1 MTDLEAVREKFI
13 AERPI
18 YAGLAKFVEDLVH
31 TEAYQ
36 VGIACFCD
44 SRAKEVHS
52 FVKKVVLKTIIQ
64 SKNTSPY
71 EQTPDKAGA
80 RIVVTY
86 ESDVAIIEEIINRLF
101 DVQKHEKKQ
110 LGHAEL
116 GYLGS
121 HFEVRIP
128 DSRLQPEQQSFQGKI
143 CEIQIHTHAQSLWAK
158 VSHELLYKP
167 AQAPPEQIQRLV
179 YRLVALLEI
188 FDSEIL
194 SARQAVLN
202 LPRFQEAGMLEHLE
216 KHFYQ
221 LTARTFDKE
230 LSLEIL
236 GSLVPVLTSAEMNGF
251 NTQIDAFVAQNTS
264 KLTTIFRK
272 YSQDDRCSPLLFQPE
287 SLLIFELLEAK
298 PFLLK
303 DIWCKVFPLVL
314 LEELAT
320 VWGKQI

>member
-18 YAGLAKFVEDLVH
+18 YAGLAKFVEDLVR

-64 SKNTSPY
+64 RKYTSPY

-80 RIVVTY
+80 RIIVTY
-86 ESDVAIIEEIINRLF
+86 ESDVTIIEEIIKKLF

-121 HFEVRIP
+121 HFEVKIP
-128 DSRLQPEQQSFQGKI
+128 DSRLQPEQQSFRGKV

-188 FDSEIL
+188 FDSEVL
-194 SARQAVLN
+194 SAKQAVLN
-202 LPRFQEAGMLEHLE
+202 LPGFQEAGMLEHLE

-221 LTARTFDKE
+221 LTARPFDKE

-236 GSLVPVLTSAEMNGF
+236 GSLVPVLDSAEIVTFG
-251 NTQIDAFVAQNTS
+251 TWLDAFVDKN
-264 KLTTIFRK
+264 KLKLVTIFK
-272 YSQDDRCSPLLFQPE
+272 DYSEDERCSPLLFQPE
-287 SLLIFELLEAK
+287 SLLIFELIEIK

-303 DIWCKVFPLVL
+303 DVWSKVFPVVL
-314 LEELAT
+314 LEELAS
-320 VWGKQI
+320 VWGRQI